1 MKMKSLKDSYTL
13 RNGVGIPCV
22 GFGTYLASDGETA
35 VQVVKDAIKA
45 GYRHIDTAAV
55 YKNEKSVG
63 KAIRESEVNRGDL
76 FITSKVWNS
85 DRGFEKTLKAFHKS
99 LNEMELDYLD
109 LYLIHW
115 PIPKGHDEDWQQLN
129 RETWRAMEQLYE
141 EGKIRSI
148 GVSNFTPK
156 YLEPL
161 MDSAVILPMV
171 DQIEIHPGLNQQ
183 DTVDYCKEHDIV
195 VEAWGPFS
203 QGHLFKTSEFDGLVK
218 KYNKTVAQICLR
230 WHLQRGIL
238 PLPKSV
244 TSSRIIEN
252 TQLFDFELSQED
264 MAFIS
269 HVEPV
274 RTGPDPDTFR
284 A

>member
-1 MKMKSLKDSYTL
+1 MEMKSLKDTYKL
-13 RNGVGIPCV
+13 RNRVDIPCV
-22 GFGTYLASDGETA
+22 GFGTFLTPDGETA
-35 VQVVKDAIKA
+35 VQSVKEALNA

-63 KAIRESEVNRGDL
+63 KGIIESGLDRKKIFV
-76 FITSKVWNS
+76 TSKLWNS
-85 DRGFEKTLKAFHKS
+85 EQGYDTTLRAFEKS
-99 LNEMELDYLD
+99 LSDLQLDYLD

-115 PIPKGHDEDWQQLN
+115 PIAKGHDNDWQQMN
-129 RETWRAMEQLYE
+129 RETWRAMEKLYE
-141 EGKIRSI
+141 DGRIRAI

-156 YLEPL
+156 HLNSL
-161 MDSAVILPMV
+161 MEKALIMPMV
-171 DQIEIHPGLNQQ
+171 NQIEIHPGLNQE
-183 DTVDYCKEHDIV
+183 DTVDFCKEHKIL

-203 QGHLFKTSEFDGLVK
+203 QGKLFKSQILDDLVK
-218 KYNKTVAQICLR
+218 KYNKTIAQICLR

-244 TSSRIIEN
+244 TPERIIEN
-252 TQLFDFELSQED
+252 TKIFDFELSEED
-264 MAFIS
+264 MDYIS
-269 HVEPV
+269 HISPM

>member
-35 VQVVKDAIKA
+35 VQAVKDAIKA

-63 KAIRESEVNRGDL
+63 KAIRESDVNREDL
-76 FITSKVWNS
+76 FITSKVWNN
-85 DRGFEKTLKAFHKS
+85 DQGFEKTLKAFHKS
-99 LNEMELDYLD
+99 LKDLELDYLD

-129 RETWRAMEQLYE
+129 KETWRAMEQLYE

-156 YLEPL
+156 YLKPL

-183 DTVDYCKEHDIV
+183 EAVDYCKKHDIV

-203 QGHLFKTSEFDGLVK
+203 QGHLFKTSEFDDLVK

-264 MAFIS
+264 MDLIS
-269 HVEPV
+269 HVEPI